1 MNEYSALW
9 RKLVLL
15 ALAGVILTAADGVTS
30 AQEEEEAEYGS
41 EMESEGGGEAT
52 GTAAGST
59 SGGGGGGAQMYLLP
73 YTVVI
78 LCIGLAMLF
87 VCRTARRR
95 DKPRGEEYEVS
106 TLAEIGTG
114 GPGVPVITVGMRVD
128 QVNKLLGKP
137 EICRRGNDIYR
148 ELAQSGKLS
157 EEEAAKEYSVY
168 KHPAG
173 RYELVSLEKRIIEIK
188 TQPKREEG

>member
-9 RKLVLL
+9 RRLVLL
-15 ALAGVILTAADGVTS
+15 ALAGVILTAAQGVTS

-95 DKPRGEEYEVS
+95 EKPRGEEYEVS
-106 TLAEIGTG
+106 ALAEIGTG
-114 GPGVPVITVGMRVD
+114 GAGVPVITVGMRVD

-137 EICRRGNDIYR
+137 EICRRGDDIYR